1 MIVQNSAG
9 EEILALPGSAK
20 CRRTGKSPLE
30 MNFCPRRDFD
40 DQSVCCVPEICQDF
54 VNDPPEGED
63 KRRILVL
70 LLLLL
75 QQTRGGA
82 DIDDMVLK
90 SSMGADEFVEIRYRG
105 GGRRAV
111 DVTADSALGMIK
123 DVVEF
128 VCKH

>member
-1 MIVQNSAG
+1 MTVQKSDG
-9 EEILALPGSAK
+9 SEIIALPNTAK

-40 DQSVCCVPEICQDF
+40 DQGVYCVPDVCSDF
-54 VNDPPEGED
+54 SENPPDEED

-90 SSMGADEFVEIRYRG
+90 SSMGADEFVEIRYHG

>member
-1 MIVQNSAG
+1 MIVQNRDGG
-9 EEILALPGSAK
+9 EIIALPNSAR

-40 DQSVCCVPEICQDF
+40 DDGVFCVPDVCADYSDNPQSE
-54 VNDPPEGED
+54 ED

-82 DIDDMVLK
+82 DIDDMILK
-90 SSMGADEFVEIRYRG
+90 SSMGADEFVEIRYHG

>member
-1 MIVQNSAG
+1 MKVQTIFG
-9 EEILALPGSAK
+9 EEIIAMGHKAR

-30 MNFCPRRDFD
+30 MNYCPQRYFD
-40 DQSVCCVPEICQDF
+40 EFGVYCVPDVCSDF
-54 VNDPPEGED
+54 SENPPDQED
-63 KRRILVL
+63 RRRILAL
-70 LLLLL
+70 LRLLL

-90 SSMGADEFVEIRYRG
+90 SSKSVEIRYHG